1 MNTHISLL
9 AGAVLIF
16 LSSCATTK
24 YVTPEFT
31 TTSKIYDL
39 YVGMTEQE
47 LINVLAIQP
56 YEISY
61 NVNQGEKVLT
71 WYYRKPH
78 HEVKSSKQDSELV
91 LDPQVM
97 KFKEEGVLH
106 VYIKEGKLT
115 NFFTDSGQ
123 KQSENLIKVS
133 QKLAN

>member
-47 LINVLAIQP
+47 VINVLAIQP

-61 NVNQGEKVLT
+61 NVNQGEKVLS

-78 HEVKSSKQDSELV
+78 HEIKSSKQDSEMV
-91 LDPQVM
+91 LDPQII

-106 VYIKEGKLT
+106 VYIKDGKLT
-115 NFFTDSGQ
+115 NFYTDSGQ
-123 KQSENLIKVS
+123 NQSKDLIRES
-133 QKLAN
+133 QQLAN